1 VSYNKFIAKL
11 ASDQNKPDGLCVI
24 PPHKGAAFVA
34 GLPVKRFHGV
44 GPVTARRMEALGIL
58 TGADLRDR
66 SLEMLQRHFGS
77 YASYLYQAARGEDHR
92 PVRAHR
98 EAKSIG
104 AERTFERDLSTREE
118 LHAQLA
124 RVAEAAWARVE
135 RHEAHGR
142 TVTLKLRRADFS
154 TITRARSSRTP
165 VADQAGF
172 LAIGRTLLD
181 AQLPVPGGIRLLG
194 LTLSALTPAGLA
206 EPDPVQPSLF

>member
-1 VSYNKFIAKL
+1 
-11 ASDQNKPDGLCVI
+11 
-24 PPHKGAAFVA
+24 
-34 GLPVKRFHGV
+34 
-44 GPVTARRMEALGIL
+44 M
-58 TGADLRDR
+58 
-66 SLEMLQRHFGS
+66 
-77 YASYLYQAARGEDHR
+77 
-92 PVRAHR
+92 RAHR

-104 AERTFERDLSTREE
+104 AERTFERDLTTREE
-118 LHAQLA
+118 LHAQLV
-124 RVAEAAWARVE
+124 RVAEAAWTRVE

-165 VADQAGF
+165 VTDQAGF